1 MDREMTKITKE
12 LIENGYSSVR
22 HPYDGEFPDK
32 WFIFAVWK
40 SGGEKNLWLNY
51 EWRKGIYH
59 FYTWNARKNVKMA
72 GKSPY
77 DVFRVKNVI
86 QEEFGRMMP
95 LARRVGKKLLTDNIY
110 ITKNPQALQLINED
124 YDTFVSL
131 VSWFCDGRYDEYT
144 AGLETEGDNP
154 YFIMGDPPM
163 AMKKLKRLGYK
174 TVTVY
179 EEDGIK
185 STEYLLDAKFLCLV
199 FDWDMWKEEME
210 EYITETI
217 NNELDDCIRKYN
229 YDEEK
234 RTWFFELNL
243 GEIFEDNIKTFIKSW
258 NERKPYK
265 IRCSCSRSDDGINYI
280 LAFKNAIK
288 Y

>member
-1 MDREMTKITKE
+1 
-12 LIENGYSSVR
+12 L
-22 HPYDGEFPDK
+22 
-32 WFIFAVWK
+32 
-40 SGGEKNLWLNY
+40 
-51 EWRKGIYH
+51 
-59 FYTWNARKNVKMA
+59 
-72 GKSPY
+72 
-77 DVFRVKNVI
+77 
-86 QEEFGRMMP
+86 P
-95 LARRVGKKLLTDNIY
+95 LARKAGRTLIAKELYMNKDPET
-110 ITKNPQALQLINED
+110 LQLINED

-131 VSWFCDGRYDEYT
+131 VSWFCDGEYDEYT

-185 STEYLLDAKFLCLV
+185 SAEYLLDAKFLCLV

-234 RTWFFELNL
+234 RTWFFELDL
-243 GEIFEDNIKTFIKSW
+243 GEMFEDNIKTFIKSW
-258 NERKPYK
+258 NKRKPYK
-265 IRCSCSRSDDGINYI
+265 IRCSCSRSDDGINYT

>member
-131 VSWFCDGRYDEYT
+131 VSWFCDGEYDEYT
-144 AGLETEGDNP
+144 AGLETEG
-154 YFIMGDPPM
+154 
-163 AMKKLKRLGYK
+163 
-174 TVTVY
+174 
-179 EEDGIK
+179 E
-185 STEYLLDAKFLCLV
+185 STLPRQVSDAWRRGL
-199 FDWDMWKEEME
+199 
-210 EYITETI
+210 
-217 NNELDDCIRKYN
+217 
-229 YDEEK
+229 
-234 RTWFFELNL
+234 
-243 GEIFEDNIKTFIKSW
+243 S
-258 NERKPYK
+258 
-265 IRCSCSRSDDGINYI
+265 
-280 LAFKNAIK
+280 
-288 Y
+288 

>member
-22 HPYDGEFPDK
+22 HSNDGEYPDK
-32 WFIFAVWK
+32 WFVFAVWK
-40 SGGEKNLWLNY
+40 SSGEKNLWLNY

-144 AGLETEGDNP
+144 VGLETEGKTR
-154 YFIMGDPPM
+154 
-163 AMKKLKRLGYK
+163 MKRQSVLRGSVWLIGSALQRMELKAPNIFWTQNSNVLPLI
-174 TVTVY
+174 
-179 EEDGIK
+179 GI
-185 STEYLLDAKFLCLV
+185 CG
-199 FDWDMWKEEME
+199 
-210 EYITETI
+210 
-217 NNELDDCIRKYN
+217 RKKWRN
-229 YDEEK
+229 
-234 RTWFFELNL
+234 T
-243 GEIFEDNIKTFIKSW
+243 
-258 NERKPYK
+258 
-265 IRCSCSRSDDGINYI
+265 
-280 LAFKNAIK
+280 
-288 Y
+288 